1 VYRNRLFSVRFLTL
15 SLSLAVFGSGVP
27 AFAAAVPPPGA
38 SAVQSPSTHAPRP
51 SRYSAKKSKSRKAT
65 LARARATARARE
77 AARLRAYR
85 EAMTPRYRLD
95 ENGARVPDV
104 RAAAAI
110 IMNPETGQVL
120 YESNAQ
126 DKRSIASITKV
137 MTALVFI
144 EDDPDLNQEITV
156 EKSDVYAASTTH
168 LRAGERV
175 RLEDVLHLTLI
186 ASDNAAARILA
197 RSSHGGTIPF
207 VQRMNDKAAELG
219 LQSTSFEDPSGLDP
233 NNVSSAYD
241 LSRLIAYAAGD
252 ERIASI
258 MRKPEYQLTTSR
270 HTITIHSTNRLLSS
284 GDVDVRGGKTG
295 FIGKAGYCLATLLRL
310 PQGDQVAVVVL
321 GARSN
326 AMRFMETKHLF
337 DWMNDKAQSLVSTT
351 PKPQQN

>member
-1 VYRNRLFSVRFLTL
+1 VYRNRLSSVRFLTL

-27 AFAAAVPPPGA
+27 AFAAAASSPGA

-65 LARARATARARE
+65 LARARANARARE

-337 DWMNDKAQSLVSTT
+337 DWMNDKAQPLVSTT